1 MEPVAF
7 TYLDDIIAI
16 SATEEQHFANLAAVF
31 RRLRAA
37 NLRINP
43 KCTFFKQKLVYL
55 GHVISG
61 EGIQTGPKKV
71 SAING
76 LKTPTNLK
84 ELRQWIGMAS
94 WYRRFRPE
102 VCFAD

>member
-1 MEPVAF
+1 VG
-7 TYLDDIIAI
+7 
-16 SATEEQHFANLAAVF
+16 
-31 RRLRAA
+31 

-43 KCTFFKQKLVYL
+43 KKCIFFKQKQVCL

-61 EGIQTGPKKV
+61 EGIQTDPEKV

-84 ELRQWIGMAS
+84 ELRQWIGMES
-94 WYRRFRPE
+94 WYRRFVPS
-102 VCFAD
+102 FATIVQTVTALLKKGRKRKRLEDA